1 MYQRS
6 RCGSLE
12 QICAYLRA
20 IYTEFLFDED
30 CGITVNFPMT
40 VLETA
45 PRRAGDADL
54 FPDLIGGEF
63 ASLAIFPKGYLGR
76 NFLSHDT

>member
-45 PRRAGDADL
+45 PRRAGDADH
-54 FPDLIGGEF
+54 
-63 ASLAIFPKGYLGR
+63 AA
-76 NFLSHDT
+76 T

>member
-1 MYQRS
+1 
-6 RCGSLE
+6 
-12 QICAYLRA
+12 LRA

-45 PRRAGDADL
+45 PR
-54 FPDLIGGEF
+54 F
-63 ASLAIFPKGYLGR
+63 AAKKEGKRQRRETG
-76 NFLSHDT
+76 NHAAT